1 MKNFF
6 KKLFGKKY
14 PERND
19 GPSTRHGRV
28 YAGPGYFRS
37 RTEGVYAGPP
47 RRDDDEEF
55 TCVYMGPPEDL
66 DPPVEDVVLEE
77 VYNGPGMMGE
87 LGWGSEIDEPVEE
100 PNEEPEPGEEPSET
114 DVKPDAEPAGE
125 PAAAPA
131 DNADVTIESDS
142 ATVTKQ
148 PEDDPEAPEFI
159 DDAEE
164 PTFDNE
170 REDEDDFRDK
180 PDYDPYN
187 DPRTMAAYM
196 GPSMPPQQ
204 MSPVSMI
211 PDNMKLVYAGPVI
224 NNNQKPVN
232 GNPYLAQT
240 MMAYF
245 GPGGPNGP
253 AVPGVNMMMGMMNAT
268 QEPTPDPSVEIA
280 SGPHKVCSMCGKM
293 VHANSKFCPDCGM
306 LMADEPVLEG
316 IRNDPTEEGSD
327 SDNPGTEE

>member
-47 RRDDDEEF
+47 RRDDEEF

-100 PNEEPEPGEEPSET
+100 PNEEPEPGEEPAEA

-125 PAAAPA
+125 PDAAPA
-131 DNADVTIESDS
+131 ENADVTTESDS

-306 LMADEPVLEG
+306 PMADEPVLEG
-316 IRNDPTEEGSD
+316 IKNDPTEEGSD
-327 SDNPGTEE
+327 SDNPGMEE

>member
-77 VYNGPGMMGE
+77 VYNGPGMMDE
-87 LGWGSEIDEPVEE
+87 IGWGSEIDEPVNE

-114 DVKPDAEPAGE
+114 DVKPDATEVI
-125 PAAAPA
+125 
-131 DNADVTIESDS
+131 DD
-142 ATVTKQ
+142 
-148 PEDDPEAPEFI
+148 DDPEAPEFI
-159 DDAEE
+159 DEGETSAEESAEEPEEIDAEE

-196 GPSMPPQQ
+196 GPSIPPQQ

-293 VHANSKFCPDCGM
+293 VHANSKFCPDCGKS
-306 LMADEPVLEG
+306 MADEPVLEG
-316 IRNDPTEEGSD
+316 IRNDLADEGSA